1 MTDDWNLSFED
12 SGSVLTVI
20 CTGELDLSAEQ
31 DLVGRITEAVNETTA
46 AGVVVELGEVTFMDS
61 SGLRALLTCRDH
73 AMERNLTF
81 SIGGCSDAVR
91 RLLEVAGVTDWFA
104 SE

>member
-12 SGSVLTVI
+12 GGGVLTVI
-20 CTGELDLSAEQ
+20 CTGELDLSAEP
-31 DLVGRITEAVNETTA
+31 DLVARVVDAVNGTTA
-46 AGVVVELGEVTFMDS
+46 AAVVVELGEVTFMDS
-61 SGLRALLTCRDH
+61 SGLRALFTCRAH

-91 RLLEVAGVTDWFA
+91 RLLEVAGVADWFA
-104 SE
+104 GE